1 MVSNPQIEK
10 FFKEE
15 IRHYQAKSFSF
26 AFVQQHHL
34 SLQELLTYSF
44 HTDDQIAFRA
54 AWLLEHVMLKEHQL
68 LSTIYDDFIGLLP
81 KQTNWSAIRSYTKL
95 LMIATDKKTVK
106 KSTPTQEE
114 IIIETVFSWM
124 IDPKCPV
131 ATRVNC
137 MDVLYNL
144 SSKHP
149 WIKDELAAQIQYHL
163 RNPSA
168 ALASRGNRVLKRIL

>member
-1 MVSNPQIEK
+1 
-10 FFKEE
+10 
-15 IRHYQAKSFSF
+15 
-26 AFVQQHHL
+26 
-34 SLQELLTYSF
+34 
-44 HTDDQIAFRA
+44 
-54 AWLLEHVMLKEHQL
+54 
-68 LSTIYDDFIGLLP
+68 
-81 KQTNWSAIRSYTKL
+81 
-95 LMIATDKKTVK
+95 
-106 KSTPTQEE
+106 
-114 IIIETVFSWM
+114 M